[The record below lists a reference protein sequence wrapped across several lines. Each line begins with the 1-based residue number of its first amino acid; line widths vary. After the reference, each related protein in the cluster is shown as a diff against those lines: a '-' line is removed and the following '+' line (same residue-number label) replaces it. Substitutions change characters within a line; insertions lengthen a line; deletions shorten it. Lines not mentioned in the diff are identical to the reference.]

1 MLDPFLFG
9 KLSAGDGGHFEDE
22 RTRAETL
29 QTRDHLSACGVNPGT
44 AVLQNPTGASGDLI
58 FVATTT
64 ENFID

>member
-29 QTRDHLSACGVNPGT
+29 QTRDHVSACGVNPGS
-44 AVLQNPTGASGDLI
+44 AVLQNPTGASGDL
-58 FVATTT
+58 FVVTAPT
-64 ENFID
+64 ENFIN